1 MTGNSSQAKA
11 VNPWWTAIVC
21 GMASYIDA
29 CAIIGSG
36 IALVIY
42 QHSIGITENQIGNL
56 SAALIACIAIGALF
70 GGRLGDRYGR
80 RSVFIITM
88 FMIVAGSAMLT
99 LMTSFSWLLTGTI
112 IVGLGAGAD
121 LPASLASIAEIA
133 INENRGKLVGFSQVM

>member
-1 MTGNSSQAKA
+1 MTVSPSRSNAI
-11 VNPWWTAIVC
+11 NPWWIAIVC

-42 QHSIGITENQIGNL
+42 QHTIGITENQIGTL
-56 SAALIACIAIGALF
+56 SAALITCIAIGALL

-80 RSVFIITM
+80 RSVFIVTM
-88 FMIVAGSAMLT
+88 FMIVVGSAMLT
-99 LMTSFSWLLTGTI
+99 LITSFSWLFIGTI

-121 LPASLASIAEIA
+121 LPVSLASIAESA
-133 INENRGKLVGFSQVM
+133 TNENRGKLVGFSQ

>member
-1 MTGNSSQAKA
+1 MTVSPSRSNAI
-11 VNPWWTAIVC
+11 NPWWIAIVC

-42 QHSIGITENQIGNL
+42 QHTIGITENQIGTL
-56 SAALIACIAIGALF
+56 SAALITCIAIGALL

-80 RSVFIITM
+80 RSVFIVTM
-88 FMIVAGSAMLT
+88 FMIVVGSAMLT
-99 LMTSFSWLLTGTI
+99 LITSFSWLFIGTI

-121 LPASLASIAEIA
+121 LPVSLASIAEA
-133 INENRGKLVGFSQVM
+133 ATNENRGKLVGFSQ